1 MEDCMTRL
9 RNLLLGAA
17 TALAVALPAQAGL
30 LGTTVNGQLQTVC
43 CGAITFLNQNQ
54 VVTAGTEFV
63 FSGGDGSELQADIGD
78 TQISLIYPTAFSTSL
93 GDDVDWIFTL
103 TGGLVFAS
111 ITETADNYVN
121 GASLLGFSGNTATFR
136 IRDQVHPQNQ
146 TYIATYAVTVRD
158 TAAVPEPASLA
169 LLGFA
174 VAGLGLARRRRR

>member
-1 MEDCMTRL
+1 MTRL

-17 TALAVALPAQAGL
+17 AALAVALPAQAGL
-30 LGTTVNGQLQTVC
+30 LGTTVNGQLQAVSFGPFTL
-43 CGAITFLNQNQ
+43 LNQNQ

-63 FSGGDGSELQADIGD
+63 WLGGSDEQLQADIGD
-78 TQISLIYPTAFSTSL
+78 TQISLIYPTALSFTL

-136 IRDQVHPQNQ
+136 ILNQNHPENQ
-146 TYIATYAVTVRD
+146 TYIATYSVAVRD